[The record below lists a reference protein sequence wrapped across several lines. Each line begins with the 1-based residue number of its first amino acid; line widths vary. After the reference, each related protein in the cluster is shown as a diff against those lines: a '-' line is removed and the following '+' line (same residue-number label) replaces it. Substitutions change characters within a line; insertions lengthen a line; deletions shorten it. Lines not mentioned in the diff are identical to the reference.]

1 MKISH
6 ILWIALL
13 YSSISCDRNN
23 DEKSSSVERP
33 NILFIFADDQ
43 SFNTIHALGNDV
55 IKTPNLDR
63 LVDHGAT
70 FTQAFNMGGWNGAIC
85 VASRAMMFTGRTIW
99 NAHEA
104 DSLMKKDQ
112 YDQPLWSQ
120 LFENEGYNTFMS
132 GKWHI
137 TVGADQVFG
146 DARHIRPGMPNQTE
160 AGYNRPLNPE
170 DHNWLPW
177 DTTFGGFWKG
187 GKHWSEIVAD
197 DADSFFDSVKASDD
211 PFFMYLAFN
220 APHDPRQAPQEYV
233 DMYPLENITMPPNFL
248 EEYPHNEEM
257 GSGRTLRDERL
268 APFPR
273 TEHAVKV
280 HMQEYYASIS
290 HMDAQIGKIL
300 SLLEASGEMDN
311 TYIFFSAD
319 HGLSVG
325 QHGLIGKQNMYEHSI
340 RAPLIVNGPGISQ
353 AQFDT
358 EVYIQDIM
366 PTALAYAN
374 IDIPDEIEFNSLL
387 PIIRGERS
395 SSYYQQIFGCYTSKQ
410 RMVRQDDF
418 KLIAYPS
425 AGVLR
430 LFNLEKD
437 PFEMKDLANEP
448 EYQNKKELMLKQ
460 LIDLQE
466 EMNDPFPLQVSQ
478 FPM

>member
-1 MKISH
+1 MKINH
-6 ILWIALL
+6 LL
-13 YSSISCDRNN
+13 LFVLLLSSLSCDRKN
-23 DEKSSSVERP
+23 DEKVSADDRP

-63 LVDHGAT
+63 LVNNGAT
-70 FTQAFNMGGWNGAIC
+70 FTQSFNMGGWNGAIC

-99 NAHEA
+99 NAHHA
-104 DSLMKKDQ
+104 DSLMKVNQ
-112 YDQPLWSQ
+112 YDSPLWSQ
-120 LFENEGYNTFMS
+120 LFENEGYNTYMS

-137 TVGADQVFG
+137 TVAADQVFG

-160 AGYNRPLNPE
+160 PGYNRPLSP
-170 DHNWLPW
+170 DDQNWLPW

-197 DADSFFDSVKASDD
+197 DAEAFFESVKTTGD

-220 APHDPRQAPQEYV
+220 APHDPRQAPKEFV
-233 DMYPLENITMPPNFL
+233 DMYPLEDIAVPPNFL
-248 EEYPHNEEM
+248 EEYPYNEDM

-280 HMQEYYASIS
+280 HLQEYYASIT
-290 HMDAQIGKIL
+290 HMDAQIGRIL
-300 SLLEASGEMDN
+300 AQLESSGELEN

-325 QHGLIGKQNMYEHSI
+325 QHGLLGKQNMYEHSI
-340 RAPLIVNGPGISQ
+340 RVPLVVNGPGISKSE
-353 AQFDT
+353 FDA
-358 EVYIQDIM
+358 EVYVQDIM
-366 PTALAYAN
+366 PTALSYAE
-374 IDIPDEIEFNSLL
+374 IEIPDVVEFNSLQ
-387 PIIRGERS
+387 PIINGERS
-395 SSYYQQIFGCYTSKQ
+395 ASFYNQIFGCYTSMQ
-410 RMVRQDDF
+410 RMIRHDNF

-425 AGVLR
+425 TGILR

-437 PFEMKDLANEP
+437 PFEMNDLANEP
-448 EYQNKKELMLKQ
+448 EFQDKKEQMLTD
-460 LIDLQE
+460 LIDLQK
-466 EMNDPFPLQVSQ
+466 EMNDPFTMQISQ
-478 FPM
+478 FSL

>member
-1 MKISH
+1 MKIDYLLLFA
-6 ILWIALL
+6 ILF
-13 YSSISCDRNN
+13 SSIGCAQKNRKESITP
-23 DEKSSSVERP
+23 ERA

-43 SFNTIHALGNDV
+43 SFNTIHALGNQV

-63 LVDHGAT
+63 LVNQGAT

-99 NAHEA
+99 NAHQA
-104 DSLMKKDQ
+104 DSLMKKEQ
-112 YDQPLWSQ
+112 YYTPLWSQ
-120 LFENEGYNTFMS
+120 LFEKEGYKTFMS

-160 AGYNRPLNPE
+160 AGYNRPLDPN

-177 DTTFGGFWKG
+177 DTSFGGFWKG
-187 GKHWSEIVAD
+187 GKHWSEVVAD
-197 DADSFFDSVKASDD
+197 DAESFFNTVKATND

-220 APHDPRQAPQEYV
+220 APHDPRQAPREYV
-233 DMYPLENITMPPNFL
+233 DMYPLENISIPPNFL
-248 EEYPHNEEM
+248 EEYPYNEDM

-273 TEHAVKV
+273 TEYSIKV
-280 HMQEYYASIS
+280 HLQEYYASIS

-325 QHGLIGKQNMYEHSI
+325 QHGLLGKQNMYEHSI
-340 RAPLIVNGPGISQ
+340 RAPLIVNGPGISKS
-353 AQFDT
+353 QFDC
-358 EVYIQDIM
+358 EVYVQDIM
-366 PTALAYAN
+366 PTALDFAEIA
-374 IDIPDEIEFNSLL
+374 IPDMVEFNSLM
-387 PIIRGERS
+387 PIIHGERS
-395 SSYYQQIFGCYTSKQ
+395 ASFYNQIFGCYTSKQ
-410 RMVRQDDF
+410 RMIRDDNY

-425 AGVLR
+425 AGILR
-430 LFNLEKD
+430 LFNLEND
-437 PFEMKDLANEP
+437 PFEMTDLANEP
-448 EYQNKKELMLKQ
+448 RFQATKEQMLIA
-460 LIDLQE
+460 LIELQK
-466 EMNDPFPLQVSQ
+466 EMRDPFPLQVST
-478 FPM
+478 FLH